1 VNAGISDFM
10 KVSEIMTKN
19 PVTVKPGATIKVA
32 SDLMIGGDIGALPV
46 VDLSGNIVGIITER
60 DIVKK
65 VVNKKIK
72 PTEVKVEEIM
82 TKEVAMAVPQMEVQD
97 AVRLMLSKDIR
108 RLPVIECEFNKPYL
122 YKGRCVGIVT
132 SVDAMR
138 ALLEYRKEEKK
149 K

>member
-1 VNAGISDFM
+1 M

>member
-1 VNAGISDFM
+1 M
-10 KVSEIMTKN
+10 KVSEIMTKD

-32 SDLMIGGDIGALPV
+32 SDLMLKSDIGALPV

-65 VVNKKIK
+65 VVNKKLK
-72 PTEVKVEEIM
+72 PTDVKVEEIM
-82 TKEVAMAVPQMEVQD
+82 TKQVAMAVPQMDVAD

-108 RLPVIECEFNKPYL
+108 RLPVIGCEFNKPYL
-122 YKGRCVGIVT
+122 YKGKCVGIIT

-138 ALLEYRKEEKK
+138 ALLECGKEQKK